1 MSQEDGKAMPL
12 TMNRRRYVQ
21 GSSALAM
28 SGLMLR
34 SKGAQAQ
41 QTSPEAIDRGGVPPN
56 DYGKD
61 TTAEEITAGL
71 DLSGKTALVTGC
83 NSGIGYETMRVLAL
97 RGAHVLGAARTAEK
111 AKTACDSVEGQTTP
125 VVCELTEFD
134 TIVACAQT
142 VQAMDTP
149 IDMLILNAG
158 IMALPELEQVNG
170 IEKHFLVNHL
180 GHFILANRLLEQVKA
195 APQGRVAVLV
205 SGHHRS
211 APEDGIQFDDLSG
224 ENWEYDPTVA
234 YGHSKL
240 ANGLF
245 SLELARRLEGTNA
258 TSNSIHPGV
267 IMTNLGRH
275 MPWYVLGAAKL
286 VGWAFM
292 KSVGAGAATTS
303 YVSTHP
309 HMEGISGRYF
319 EHCNPAVPGN
329 HMGSTEMAAK
339 LWTVSEELT
348 QDYLA

>member
-1 MSQEDGKAMPL
+1 MSYP
-12 TMNRRRYVQ
+12 MNRRRFVQ
-21 GSSALAM
+21 GSSALATSSLFATSSLLA
-28 SGLMLR
+28 SGT
-34 SKGAQAQ
+34 GALAQ
-41 QTSPEAIDRGGVPPN
+41 EAAQGTANRMGVPIN
-56 DYGKD
+56 AFDD
-61 TTAEEITAGL
+61 ETTAEEVTAGL

-97 RGAHVLGAARTAEK
+97 RGAHVIGAARSAEK
-111 AKTACDSVEGQTTP
+111 AKTACDSVQGQTTP

-134 TIVACAQT
+134 TIVDCAET

-170 IEKHFLVNHL
+170 IEKHFVVNHL

-195 APQGRVAVLV
+195 APQGRVAVVV
-205 SGHHRS
+205 SGRYKS
-211 APEDGIQFDDLSG
+211 APADGIQFNDLSG
-224 ENWEYDPTVA
+224 ESWEYDPTVA

-245 SLELARRLEGTNA
+245 SLDLARRLEGTNA

-275 MPWYVLGAAKL
+275 MPSYVLFFARL

-303 YVSTHP
+303 YVAAHP
-309 HMEGISGRYF
+309 DMEGISGRYF
-319 EHCNPAVPGN
+319 EHCNPVAPGGN
-329 HMGSTEMAAK
+329 MENTEMAAK
-339 LWTVSEELT
+339 LWAVSEELT
-348 QDYLA
+348 QNYLA

>member
-1 MSQEDGKAMPL
+1 MSH
-12 TMNRRRYVQ
+12 TMNRRRLVQ
-21 GSSALAM
+21 GSSALAI
-28 SGLMLR
+28 SGLMPR
-34 SKGAQAQ
+34 GKGALAQ
-41 QTSPEAIDRGGVPPN
+41 QTSQGAVDRGGVPPN
-56 DYGKD
+56 DYGED
-61 TTAEEITAGL
+61 TPAEEVTAGL

-97 RGAHVLGAARTAEK
+97 RGAHVIGAARTPEK

-134 TIVACAQT
+134 TIVACAET

-158 IMALPELEQVNG
+158 IMALPELQQVNG

-195 APQGRVAVLV
+195 APQGRVAVLI
-205 SGHHRS
+205 SGSAVRS
-211 APEDGIQFDDLSG
+211 APADGIQFDDLSG
-224 ENWEYDPTVA
+224 ESWEYDPTMA

-240 ANGLF
+240 SNGLF
-245 SLELARRLEGTNA
+245 SLELARRLGGTNA
-258 TSNSIHPGV
+258 TSNSVHPGV

-275 MPWYVLGAAKL
+275 MPGYVLVAARL
-286 VGWAFM
+286 IGWAFM
-292 KSVGAGAATTS
+292 KSIGAGAATS
-303 YVSTHP
+303 CYVAAHP
-309 HMEGISGRYF
+309 DMEGISGRYF
-319 EHCNPAVPGN
+319 EHCNPVTPGG
-329 HMGSTEMAAK
+329 HMENTEMAAK

>member
-1 MSQEDGKAMPL
+1 MSL
-12 TMNRRRYVQ
+12 SMNRRRFTQ
-21 GSSALAM
+21 GSSALAL
-28 SGLMLR
+28 SGLTLLGN
-34 SKGAQAQ
+34 GALAQ
-41 QTSPEAIDRGGVPPN
+41 QASQGVAGRGGVPVN
-56 DYGKD
+56 GFGDA
-61 TTAEEITAGL
+61 TTAEEVTAGL

-97 RGAHVLGAARTAEK
+97 RGAHVIGAARTLEK
-111 AKTACDSVEGQTTP
+111 AKTACDSVVGQTTP

-134 TIVACAQT
+134 TIVDCAET
-142 VQAMDTP
+142 VQAMNTP

-205 SGHHRS
+205 SGRYKS
-211 APEDGIQFDDLSG
+211 APADGIQFGDLSG
-224 ENWEYDPTVA
+224 QSWDYDPTVA

-258 TSNSIHPGV
+258 TSNAIHPGV

-275 MPWYVLGAAKL
+275 MPDYVLFFAKL

-292 KSVGAGAATTS
+292 KSVGAGAATSS
-303 YVSTHP
+303 YVATHP
-309 HMEGISGRYF
+309 DMAGISGRYF
-319 EHCNPAVPGN
+319 EHCNPVVPEGN
-329 HMGSTEMAAK
+329 MTNTEMAAR